1 MFESQVMKNT
11 KNLIMNSPKDIP
23 EQQIFTAL
31 SNDVIAGLNVDMV
44 SIWYF
49 DETCEKLSC
58 QYSLDRSNNNNL
70 IGINLLKT
78 DYPAYFNALIQ
89 GVSIRA
95 DDVFTNPNTAE
106 LIESYFKPYQ
116 VKSLLDY
123 IIYKGETPVG
133 LICCET
139 TREKRIW
146 TGDDIDYV
154 RALTVMAGVELK
166 SAKKN

>member
-1 MFESQVMKNT
+1 MENT
-11 KNLIMNSPKDIP
+11 KNLIISGLEDISD
-23 EQQIFTAL
+23 QQIFKAL

-49 DETCEKLSC
+49 DDICEKLSC

-78 DYPAYFNALIQ
+78 DYPTYFNALIQ

-95 DDVFTNPNTAE
+95 DDVYNNPNTVE

-123 IIYKGETPVG
+123 IIYKGEKPVG

-139 TREKRIW
+139 IREKRNW
-146 TGDDIDYV
+146 SGDDIDYV

>member
-1 MFESQVMKNT
+1 MKYIAI
-11 KNLIMNSPKDIP
+11 LF
-23 EQQIFTAL
+23 FTIVL
-31 SNDVIAGLNVDMV
+31 TNFSNAKTMRMVD
-44 SIWYF
+44 
-49 DETCEKLSC
+49 
-58 QYSLDRSNNNNL
+58 
-70 IGINLLKT
+70 LLT

-123 IIYKGETPVG
+123 IIYKGKTPVG

>member
-1 MFESQVMKNT
+1 MFESQIMENT
-11 KNLIMNSPKDIP
+11 KNLIISGLEDISD
-23 EQQIFTAL
+23 QQIFEAL

-44 SIWYF
+44 SVWYF
-49 DETCEKLSC
+49 DDICAKLTC

-95 DDVFTNPNTAE
+95 DDVYTNPNTAE

-139 TREKRIW
+139 TREKRNW

>member
-1 MFESQVMKNT
+1 MENT
-11 KNLIMNSPKDIP
+11 KNLIINDPEDISD
-23 EQQIFTAL
+23 QQIFKAL

-49 DETCEKLSC
+49 DETCEKLTC

-70 IGINLLKT
+70 IGIDLLKS
-78 DYPAYFNALIQ
+78 DYPNYFNALIQ

-95 DDVFTNPNTAE
+95 DDVFTNPNTTE

-123 IIYKGETPVG
+123 IIYKGDSPVG

-139 TREKRIW
+139 TREKRNW
-146 TGDDIDYV
+146 SGDDIDYV